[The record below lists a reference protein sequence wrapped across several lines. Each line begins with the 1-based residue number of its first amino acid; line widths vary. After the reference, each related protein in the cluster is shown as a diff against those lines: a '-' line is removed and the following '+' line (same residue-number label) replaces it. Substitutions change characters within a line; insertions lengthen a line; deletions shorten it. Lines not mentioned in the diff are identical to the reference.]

1 MKSKIGVIVA
11 MLVVVGWALASAQSP
26 SLQGAWRVSEI
37 VVTGANAST
46 NTSPQP
52 GLYVFTKQHYSIVT
66 VNGTA
71 SRKDVSPAK
80 DPAKLTDAEKI
91 ARYEMWNSFTANSG
105 TYEVKGTMLTT
116 KPMVAKNAGVMT
128 TQATGQPREF
138 KIDGKTLTLIQK
150 SAAGQPV
157 SETRTKLTRVE

>member
-1 MKSKIGVIVA
+1 MKSKMSAIVS
-11 MLVVVGWALASAQSP
+11 MLLVGGWAMTSAQAP
-26 SLQGAWRVSEI
+26 SLQGVWRVSEI

-71 SRKDVSPAK
+71 ARKDVSPAK
-80 DPAKLTDAEKI
+80 DPAKLTDAEKV
-91 ARYEMWNSFTANSG
+91 ARYDIWNPFTANSG
-105 TYEVKGTMLTT
+105 TYEVKGNTLTT
-116 KPMVAKNAGVMT
+116 KPLVAKNPGVMT
-128 TQATGQPREF
+128 AQGTGQTREF
-138 KIDGKTLTLIQK
+138 TIDGKTLTLVQK

-157 SETRTKLTRVE
+157 SETRIKLTRVE